1 MPAHSIAVCLN
12 SRTKRCFVFPRIWW
26 RLGESNSW
34 PPACKA
40 GALPTKLSPQLI
52 NKSMLWFS
60 VCRWWVWQDLNLWP
74 HAYQACALTNWA
86 TDPQIHRHEEQ
97 LVVDSYQSS
106 SLSLRRWSSRRFP
119 YGYLVTTSPQ
129 SSVPPSAAG
138 SIKVTPPTSG
148 VTNSRGVTG
157 GVYKA
162 RERIHRGMLIHD
174 Y

>member
-1 MPAHSIAVCLN
+1 MFDTLRSNV
-12 SRTKRCFVFPRIWW
+12 WW

-52 NKSMLWFS
+52 NKSMYRS
-60 VCRWWVWQDLNLWP
+60 VLFASALACCVSQIWWVWQDLNLWP

-86 TDPQIHRHEEQ
+86 TDPQIHRMKNNLLWILTNRQSFVKEVIQPQVPLRLPCYDFTPVICHT
-97 LVVDSYQSS
+97 VV
-106 SLSLRRWSSRRFP
+106 
-119 YGYLVTTSPQ
+119 
-129 SSVPPSAAG
+129 SVLLA
-138 SIKVTPPTSG
+138 VRLPTSG
-148 VTNSRGVTG
+148 ATNSHGVTG

-162 RERIHRGMLIHD
+162 RERIHRGILSRD